1 MNVRTIRTPVRLAA
15 LIAATIGLAACED
28 KPGGADAPAQSASTA
43 ANTAPA
49 PAPAAKPQVDANQKL
64 NLYIQCFNATH
75 ERAHKAMERYTSWV
89 KDMKSGPTGK
99 ERVIYGIYS
108 VSESSLKNCNEPLIN
123 AAQSEPAMPAL
134 DTAAKDY
141 STAVTTWGQ
150 TLQEASTYY
159 SRENYKDD
167 AMARGKAMHGDIVKH
182 YAAFNTASRQ
192 FNQALEEANDERQL
206 KQLAEIEKSEGR
218 QFNYWY
224 MATMLSAKQLVN
236 MLTQDNFDINTATAR
251 LKAYEDN
258 ADALIELAKQPDA
271 AKPAT
276 WSVMDSPLENYR
288 VSAKERLRRVRDK
301 TPYSQGERLLL
312 SKNSGWMVDGS
323 ADKLIKNYNS
333 LVESSNRL
341 R

>member
-1 MNVRTIRTPVRLAA
+1 MNVHNIKTHIGLAA
-15 LIAATIGLAACED
+15 LIAATISLTACED
-28 KPGGADAPAQSASTA
+28 KPEKAAEPGQSASAA
-43 ANTAPA
+43 ANTAPV
-49 PAPAAKPQVDANQKL
+49 APAAQPQLDASQKL

-89 KDMKSGPTGK
+89 KDMKAGPTGK

-108 VSESSLKNCNEPLIN
+108 VSESSLKTCNEPLVN
-123 AAQSEPAMPAL
+123 AVQSAPAMPAL

-141 STAVTTWGQ
+141 SATVTAWGQ
-150 TLQEASTYY
+150 TLQEANAYY

-206 KQLAEIEKSEGR
+206 MQLAEIEKSEGR

-236 MLTQDNFDINTATAR
+236 LLTQDNFDINTATAR

-258 ADALIELAKQPDA
+258 ADALIELTKQPDTV
-271 AKPAT
+271 KPRT
-276 WSVMDSPLENYR
+276 WSLMDSPLENYR
-288 VSAKERLRRVRDK
+288 ISAKERLRRVRDK
-301 TPYSQGERLLL
+301 TPYSQGERMLLE
-312 SKNSGWMVDGS
+312 NSGWMVEGS

-333 LVESSNRL
+333 LVESSNRM

>member
-15 LIAATIGLAACED
+15 LVAATIGLTACED
-28 KPGGADAPAQSASTA
+28 KPDVAAAPDQPASATA
-43 ANTAPA
+43 SAA

-64 NLYIQCFNATH
+64 NIYIECFNSTH
-75 ERAHKAMERYTSWV
+75 VSAHKAMERYTSWV
-89 KDMKSGPTGK
+89 KDMKAGPTGK
-99 ERVIYGIYS
+99 ERVIYGTYS
-108 VSESSLKNCNEPLIN
+108 VSESSLKDCRDPVIS
-123 AAQSEPAMPAL
+123 AAQSEPPMPAL

-141 STAVTTWGQ
+141 SATVIAWGQ

-159 SRENYKDD
+159 DRENYKDD

-218 QFNYWY
+218 QFNYWH

-236 MLTQDNFDINTATAR
+236 VLTQDDFDINTATAR

-258 ADALIELAKQPDA
+258 VDALIELTKQPNTV
-271 AKPAT
+271 KPAT
-276 WSVMDSPLENYR
+276 WSLMNLPLEDYR
-288 VSAKERLRRVRDK
+288 MSAKERLRRVRDK
-301 TPYSQGERLLL
+301 TPYSQGDRILL
-312 SKNSGWMVDGS
+312 SKNSGWMVHGS
-323 ADKLIKNYNS
+323 ADRLIRNYNS
-333 LVESSNRL
+333 LVESSNRQ

>member
-15 LIAATIGLAACED
+15 LVAATIGLTACED
-28 KPGGADAPAQSASTA
+28 KPDVAAAPDQPASATA
-43 ANTAPA
+43 TTAPA

-64 NLYIQCFNATH
+64 NIYIQCFNATH
-75 ERAHKAMERYTSWV
+75 VSANKAMERYASWV
-89 KDMKSGPTGK
+89 KDMKAGPTGK

-108 VSESSLKNCNEPLIN
+108 VSESSLKDCSEPVVN

-141 STAVTTWGQ
+141 STAVTAWGQ
-150 TLQEASTYY
+150 TLQEADTYY

-236 MLTQDNFDINTATAR
+236 MLTQDDFDINTATAR

-258 ADALIELAKQPDA
+258 ADALIELAKQPDTV
-271 AKPAT
+271 KPRT
-276 WSVMDSPLENYR
+276 WSVMNSPLENYR
-288 VSAKERLRRVRDK
+288 ISAKERLRRVRDK
-301 TPYSQGERLLL
+301 TSYSQGDRMLL
-312 SKNSGWMVDGS
+312 SNGSGWMVSGS

-333 LVESSNRL
+333 LIESSNRM